1 MSRIAIPKVRDDRPP
16 IEYRVKLDP
25 SLNDELL
32 LYRRLY
38 VQTYGQEI
46 EAKDLLEPIVR
57 RFLASDRLFRKFRK
71 QNEPSRANG
80 LGTIFKGDFVEQ
92 DPL

>member
-1 MSRIAIPKVRDDRPP
+1 MSRLAIPKVRDDRPA
-16 IEYRVKLDP
+16 IEYRVKIDP

-46 EAKDLLEPIVR
+46 ETKDLLEPIVR
-57 RFLASDRLFRKFRK
+57 RFLASDRLFRKFKK
-71 QNEPSRANG
+71 QNGRTTPPPASPS
-80 LGTIFKGDFVEQ
+80 T
-92 DPL
+92 